1 MENQT
6 SIKDTEEEMYSYV
19 SDDDL
24 EEENQGNGNNFKICS
39 LTEYPK
45 KSAKKTN
52 NRILVPS

>member
-24 EEENQGNGNNFKICS
+24 EEENQGNIFKISC
-39 LTEYPK
+39 LTEFSK
-45 KSAKKTN
+45 KTAKKTN